1 MEKIARVGGQTRLKN
16 ALSTVG
22 LCLCMASVT
31 LPCGACVETKA
42 QQFNAL
48 YSVDPGDGTKS
59 IDAALVC
66 PVLNTCGAGWNGLA
80 VRHNG
85 ATYVLESGIKDSYF
99 KEAEECDLAVHRV
112 AAGDVYAGGYRHLD
126 QSVTPKPGT
135 TVTMLDIL
143 FLRLNDIPKAVSPAH
158 SAIEARSVQLEATP
172 STEDLTD
179 LYKFQAAM
187 MQMCRRQKGLDP
199 ELPEAL
205 VANIGAYATAC
216 SKCVTRLK
224 KYMDYCPT
232 VASYHREGDKFTAL
246 QELEDISG
254 LLTPDAQILLRR
266 NFSTDEDDAEAE
278 RLAVLKKAGAT
289 SCAIRQAQ
297 EKLQALEATF
307 VAKQTQG
314 IMQLHS
320 LLFTKKNSNA
330 QKYVHSID
338 HTEIMLHVLKQA
350 GALSPAADGRVL
362 VSGKCP
368 CASCAAFMS
377 SNDADVLLTFG
388 SSVMIGYN
396 YGWSRKEQKVAYPLN
411 CVQLVSPTKAR
422 HRLWSNHPSAHVLHM
437 GTTPI
442 GCRTHAP
449 VGLKVYVIGASFG
462 VGSTIVSAG
471 CTASPLGRGP
481 CIIGGR
487 VQPIEP
493 TDCAGTPLLRS
504 R

>member
-1 MEKIARVGGQTRLKN
+1 MEKIAMVGGQTLLKN

-59 IDAALVC
+59 LDAALVC

-85 ATYVLESGIKDSYF
+85 ATYVLESGMKDSYF
-99 KEAEECDLAVHRV
+99 KEAEESGLAVNSV
-112 AAGDVYAGGYRHLD
+112 AAGDIYVGGYMHRGEA
-126 QSVTPKPGT
+126 VAAKPET

-143 FLRLNDIPKAVSPAH
+143 FLRLNDVPKAVSLAH
-158 SAIEARSVQLEATP
+158 SAIEARSVQLETTP

-187 MQMCRRQKGLDP
+187 MQVLRSQKGLDQG
-199 ELPEAL
+199 LPEAL

-224 KYMDYCPT
+224 KYMDYCQT
-232 VASYHREGDKFTAL
+232 VASDHREDDKCTAL
-246 QELEDISG
+246 QELEDVSG
-254 LLTPDAQILLRR
+254 LLTPDARYLEELAATKDLQLSLEKEKHDLEQELKTNTLRR

-278 RLAVLKKAGAT
+278 RLVVLRKKAGAT
-289 SCAIRQAQ
+289 SCAIRQAR

-350 GALSPAADGRVL
+350 GALSAAADGRVL

-368 CASCAAFMS
+368 CASCAAFIS
-377 SNDADVLLTFG
+377 SNDADVHLTFG

-396 YGWSRKEQKVAYPLN
+396 
-411 CVQLVSPTKAR
+411 
-422 HRLWSNHPSAHVLHM
+422 
-437 GTTPI
+437 
-442 GCRTHAP
+442 
-449 VGLKVYVIGASFG
+449 
-462 VGSTIVSAG
+462 
-471 CTASPLGRGP
+471 
-481 CIIGGR
+481 
-487 VQPIEP
+487 
-493 TDCAGTPLLRS
+493 
-504 R
+504 